1 MTTPIE
7 TLLSGI
13 TPTKL
18 RQAAETLSSR
28 YRMGESP
35 YLTED
40 AHYLAYLAM
49 RFPATFEAISHVLDE
64 IPADAV
70 ETLLD
75 LGAGPGTGFLA
86 AQAHFTGLT
95 EATLVETDPAFITLG
110 KEIIDAP
117 IVTWKRATLPCILPP
132 HDLVLMSYSLGEM
145 DEPEKVLKAAWM
157 ATNKFLVII
166 EPGTPAGYEQIM
178 KIRDILLAQGG
189 FMVAPC
195 PHSLKC
201 PMQGGDWCHFP
212 ARVERNWLHRFL
224 KSGTMSFEDEK
235 YSYIIM
241 SKTEVPLPQARI
253 VGPINFKKGQVIMPL
268 CTSEGNIETTI
279 VTQRTKELYKQCRKK
294 VWGDKLS

>member
-1 MTTPIE
+1 MTTPIDN
-7 TLLSGI
+7 LLSGI

-18 RQAAETLSSR
+18 RQAAETLSQR

-49 RFPATFEAISHVLDE
+49 RFPATYEAISHVLQWIE
-64 IPADAV
+64 PDAV
-70 ETLLD
+70 ETFLD

-86 AQAHFTGLT
+86 AQAHFTHIK
-95 EATLVETDPAFITLG
+95 EATLVETDPAFISLG

-117 IVTWKRATLPCILPP
+117 MVTWKRATLPCILPP

-145 DEPEKVLKAAWM
+145 DDPEKVLKAAWM

-178 KIRDILLAQGG
+178 KIRDTLLAQGG

-235 YSYIIM
+235 YSYVIM
-241 SKTEVPLPQARI
+241 SKTEVALPAARI
-253 VGPINFKKGQVIMPL
+253 VGPINFKKGQVILPL
-268 CTSEGNIETTI
+268 CTSEGQIETTI

-294 VWGDKLS
+294 VWGDVVP